1 MALIKE
7 GLWIIVTGTED
18 APVTGGDWPKCLLQ
32 IGRALAS
39 IVLAAEPALLY
50 LVGPDSEDR
59 AMVWKKLADQFQQKN
74 MNK

>member
-18 APVTGGDWPKCLLQ
+18 APVTEGDWPKYLLQ
-32 IGRALAS
+32 RGRALAS

-50 LVGPDSEDR
+50 LVGPDTEDR
-59 AMVWKKLADQFQQKN
+59 AMVWKKLADQFQ
-74 MNK
+74 